1 MTGVLHLQT
10 RAYPLH
16 YGGLDAAVA
25 SLAVPGYGELPL
37 FGGALDSQAYNPDA
51 TIEAD
56 LTGLVRAGVAL
67 PGTEIVRCRARLLA
81 AGTVLLTYALRHD
94 ADLRALDT
102 ASLDAFDARINR
114 ELRRADRPVIGGVL
128 DAAADAGLLSNLTI
142 IRSEGIGRGQP
153 GQVDLRAVRYNCH
166 FVTRDPPWESDPR
179 LPPLVLGPSCRT
191 LLTYTYVWDTD
202 PETGFDDLLTML
214 EPTDLSVAQMSVLF
228 SAMIGGRRIL
238 GELARAAP
246 GPVRA
251 HEFRRFLDRVWSEYH
266 RLDFYRMES
275 GQGHRATY
283 LAARESIGLDPAHQR
298 AGELLEYVSNS
309 LLAESSLR
317 SQQLDARLNRVAAA
331 LTVVAGGSFLVD
343 VAAFLVPEVHWGI
356 RLAIVNG
363 VLLLALA
370 ALAAIVLSVRSAS
383 HRDRPQ
389 AGPVLPRPRGAAAAP
404 ALPPQTPVDPG

>member
-16 YGGLDAAVA
+16 YGGLDTAVA
-25 SLAVPGYGELPL
+25 SLDVPGYGDLPL
-37 FGGALDSQAYNPDA
+37 FAGSLDSQAYNPDA

-56 LTGLVRAGVAL
+56 LTGLVRARVTL

-102 ASLDAFDARINR
+102 AGLDDFDARINR

-128 DAAADAGLLSNLTI
+128 DAAADAGLLSNITV
-142 IRSEGIGRGQP
+142 IRSEGIGRGRP

-166 FVTRDPPWESDPR
+166 FVTVDPPWESDPR
-179 LPPLVLGPSCRT
+179 LPSLVLGPACRI
-191 LLTYTYVWDTD
+191 LLTYTYAWDTD
-202 PETGFDDLLTML
+202 PDTGLDGLLTML
-214 EPTDLSVAQMSVLF
+214 EPADLSVAQMSVLF

-238 GELARAAP
+238 GDLAQAAP
-246 GPVRA
+246 GQVRA

-266 RLDFYRMES
+266 RLDFYRLES

-331 LTVVAGGSFLVD
+331 LTVVAGGSFAID
-343 VAAFLVPEVHWGI
+343 IAAFLLPEVHWGI
-356 RLAIVNG
+356 RVSIVNG
-363 VLLLALA
+363 VLLLALT
-370 ALAAIVLSVRSAS
+370 ALAVIVLSVRSGPDP
-383 HRDRPQ
+383 RRPE
-389 AGPVLPRPRGAAAAP
+389 ADPAPPRPRAAP
-404 ALPPQTPVDPG
+404 PVPAPMPETPADLV